1 MPSARAAWNLVPSS
15 GTFLDPREERA
26 RDAVILETTC
36 LDSRSHNQ
44 LALSC
49 GLGLGEQ
56 VSGCAHVTGGPNASE
71 LVGPSRKKRALG
83 RLGWPLQG
91 L

>member
-49 GLGLGEQ
+49 GLGLGE
-56 VSGCAHVTGGPNASE
+56 
-71 LVGPSRKKRALG
+71 
-83 RLGWPLQG
+83 
-91 L
+91 